1 MESSKFSL
9 CHLIWSPKFL
19 FPKMAP
25 TIVSF
30 LEYLKKICKW
40 LDCSL
45 KSQNMI
51 RDKSILLYSTMV
63 SEAYTF
69 LSMKFDIRQD
79 LRIKIPQSH
88 ALIPWARECKLT
100 IRWHDHI
107 RYKVIVTSE
116 RSLRF
121 AIVGFLTFQFPNN
134 ELFIWDTQ
142 SLH

>member
-1 MESSKFSL
+1 
-9 CHLIWSPKFL
+9 
-19 FPKMAP
+19 MAP

-30 LEYLKKICKW
+30 LEYLKKICRL

-51 RDKSILLYSTMV
+51 RDKSIHLYSTMV

-88 ALIPWARECKLT
+88 ALIP
-100 IRWHDHI
+100 
-107 RYKVIVTSE
+107 
-116 RSLRF
+116 
-121 AIVGFLTFQFPNN
+121 
-134 ELFIWDTQ
+134 
-142 SLH
+142 